1 MFCSSD
7 KAYEMNRRD
16 LLKLSAAG
24 VFGGSISG
32 WFGALAGRAAEEAK
46 AGSKHKSCIL
56 LWMDGGPAQSHTFDL
71 KDGGQYKA
79 IDTSVP
85 GIQISEHLPKVAQQM
100 EHMAMLRS
108 MSTADANHGT
118 AHYLMHTGYRQ
129 GVGGVVYP
137 SLGAIV
143 SNEIADPDFELP
155 NYVAVGGGGFF
166 GGNFLGPGYLGPRHA
181 PVILTDFSKG
191 IDNVKPFRGF
201 SELDE
206 QAVLLQDLDRKFL
219 GQYQATPIEA
229 HQKGYERALALMR
242 SPKGKAFDLDQEP
255 AAVKESYGIGRQPPA
270 DPMVRAF
277 GPNRFAEGCLLARRL
292 VEAGVPFVE
301 VSLGGWDTHQGAA
314 QPVRNLS
321 TVLDPA
327 MATLIKE
334 LKERGL
340 LDSTL
345 VVWMG
350 EFGRTPGNGSNHF
363 AKAWSVALAGAGL
376 KTGQV
381 IGRTNAKGDA
391 VEDRPITVTDFM
403 ATVCQALGIDAS
415 KRVREGGSGRPHR
428 IVDQGAKPVTELF
441 G

>member
-1 MFCSSD
+1 M
-7 KAYEMNRRD
+7 
-16 LLKLSAAG
+16 
-24 VFGGSISG
+24 
-32 WFGALAGRAAEEAK
+32 LAGRAAEAAK
-46 AGSKHKSCIL
+46 TGAKHKSCIL
-56 LWMDGGPAQSHTFDL
+56 LFMDGGPAQSHTFDV
-71 KDGGQYKA
+71 KPGGQYKT
-79 IDTSVP
+79 IQTSVP
-85 GIQISEHLPKVAQQM
+85 GIEISEHLPKVAQHM
-100 EHMAMLRS
+100 EHMAILRS
-108 MSTADANHGT
+108 MATGDANHGT

-129 GVGGVVYP
+129 GLGGVVYP

-155 NYVAVGGGGFF
+155 NYVAVGSGGFF
-166 GGNFLGPGYLGPRHA
+166 GGNYLGPGYLGPRHS

-191 IDNVKPFRGF
+191 IENVKPFRGF
-201 SELDE
+201 GELDE
-206 QAVLLQDLDRKFL
+206 QASLLQELDQKFF
-219 GQYQATPIEA
+219 GQYQATAIEA

-255 AAVKESYGIGRQPPA
+255 ASVRQAYGIGRQATPTGNPA
-270 DPMVRAF
+270 IAGL

-301 VSLGGWDTHQGAA
+301 VSLSGWDTHGGAA

-321 TVLDPA
+321 GTLDPA
-327 MATLIKE
+327 MATLISD

-345 VVWMG
+345 VIWMG
-350 EFGRTPGNGSNHF
+350 EFGRTPGNGDNHF
-363 AKAWSVALAGAGL
+363 ARAWSTVLAGAGL

-381 IGRTNAKGDA
+381 IGRTDAKGA
-391 VEDRPITVTDFM
+391 TVEERPISVIDFM
-403 ATVCQALGIDAS
+403 ATVCQALGIDYN

-428 IVDQGAKPVTELF
+428 IVENGANPIVQLF